1 MPKLLIY
8 ENCELLYIA
17 LYYILLSWWQ
27 YSYTTINKKYNTN
40 FSFLQKYLSEM
51 PSHISK
57 NTRVNILFY

>member
-27 YSYTTINKKYNTN
+27 YSYIAINKKYNTN
-40 FSFLQKYLSEM
+40 FFFLTKISLRDAFAYL
-51 PSHISK
+51 
-57 NTRVNILFY
+57 